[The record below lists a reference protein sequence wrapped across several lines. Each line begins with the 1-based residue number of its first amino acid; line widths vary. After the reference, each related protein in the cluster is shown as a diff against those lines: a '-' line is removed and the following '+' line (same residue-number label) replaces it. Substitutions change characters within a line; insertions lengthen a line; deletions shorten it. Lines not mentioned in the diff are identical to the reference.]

1 MLTVAVMYPA
11 AAGATF
17 DHDYYM
23 ASHIPLVRRLWE
35 PMGLQEV
42 RVLRGAP
49 APAGAAPAGPTKALV
64 SVTDPAA
71 VTAAP
76 GRHGKEIFSDIPN
89 FTNGKPVM
97 QFNEV
102 VAG

>member
-11 AAGATF
+11 ESGATF
-17 DHDYYM
+17 DHNYYM
-23 ASHIPLVRRLWE
+23 ATHIPMVRRLWE
-35 PMGLQEV
+35 PMGLQDL

-49 APAGAAPAGPTKALV
+49 APDGAAPAYTTIALLTF
-64 SVTDPAA
+64 SDPDAF
-71 VTAAP
+71 TAAA
-76 GRHGKEIFSDIPN
+76 GRHGREIFSDIPN

-102 VAG
+102 VPG

>member
-1 MLTVAVMYPA
+1 MMTVAVMYPA
-11 AAGATF
+11 AGGATF

-23 ASHIPLVRRLWE
+23 ATHIPLVRRLWE

-49 APAGAAPAGPTKALV
+49 APDG
-64 SVTDPAA
+64 TDPAYTTIA
-71 VTAAP
+71 LLTFTDPGAFTAAA
-76 GRHGKEIFSDIPN
+76 GRHGAEIFKDIPN
-89 FTNGKPVM
+89 FTSGKPVM

-102 VAG
+102 VTA